1 MGVRLGFGEDAY
13 ILSACNTERLMHR
26 YVVYILSTYSKVDI
40 DSSRCGP
47 SEKVKPFHLP
57 RETMFSQ
64 IHISK
69 LCIEDDRSAHTR

>member
-1 MGVRLGFGEDAY
+1 MGVRLGFGEDGY

-47 SEKVKPFHLP
+47 SEKVKPFHTARNNVFP
-57 RETMFSQ
+57 NPHF
-64 IHISK
+64 
-69 LCIEDDRSAHTR
+69 